1 MQEKF
6 CPSLAFY
13 AKGIFVG
20 QMFRKKIDCL
30 SEEKVALP
38 IYIQHATH
46 LGKNHGVRFKKLGKK
61 HDLRV
66 GFYNVF
72 SLIGRFVE
80 ILQPLLMFIT
90 IPFIKCINEW
100 NLLSRVERIPF
111 MYIVLRLLNNV
122 WNVFNN
128 EL

>member
-1 MQEKF
+1 
-6 CPSLAFY
+6 
-13 AKGIFVG
+13 
-20 QMFRKKIDCL
+20 MFRKKIDCL

-46 LGKNHGVRFKKLGKK
+46 LGKNHGVHFKKLGKK

-80 ILQPLLMFIT
+80 ILQPLLMLIT
-90 IPFIKCINEW
+90 ISFIKCINEW
-100 NLLSRVERIPF
+100 RF
-111 MYIVLRLLNNV
+111 
-122 WNVFNN
+122 VFGVITIGCIKCDCISITSSDRNT
-128 EL
+128 